1 MEGPDPTKLKPL
13 VEQALPMLIE
23 TLKDSSV
30 IVRDTGAW
38 TIGRICEIL
47 PDAVI
52 NEQYLN
58 GLLTALVE
66 GLGTEPRVASNVCW
80 VCSLFVLLKTDIR
93 DLWLSAASCSKFR

>member
-1 MEGPDPTKLKPL
+1 MEGPDPQKLKPL

-52 NEQYLN
+52 SEQYLN
-58 GLLTALVE
+58 PLLTALVE

-80 VCSLFVLLKTDIR
+80 VSVVVQ
-93 DLWLSAASCSKFR
+93 SFRCHFGTESQ

>member
-1 MEGPDPTKLKPL
+1 
-13 VEQALPMLIE
+13 MLIE

-52 NEQYLN
+52 QEQYLN
-58 GLLTALVE
+58 PLLGALVE

-80 VCSLFVLLKTDIR
+80 VSMLRSCHFGFNPLCMEGGFFLLFGCNIHRLLNG
-93 DLWLSAASCSKFR
+93 KFY

>member
-1 MEGPDPTKLKPL
+1 
-13 VEQALPMLIE
+13 MLIE

-52 NEQYLN
+52 QEQYLN
-58 GLLTALVE
+58 PLLGALVE

-80 VCSLFVLLKTDIR
+80 VSMLR
-93 DLWLSAASCSKFR
+93 SCCFGFNPLCREGILPSGWMP